1 MATSINAYKTS
12 SYLDAYSK
20 DGANDDPV
28 FPYPPNDFDGDAGQS
43 RDIEL
48 FIRNDGTTFLRN
60 NTIFPYDLGAG
71 GKQLWVKLAATQVG
85 LDSAPAGGAI
95 SFVDLDPG
103 DTTSVWERMT
113 VPPSTP
119 LENVTD
125 VTVRIQSQVYDV

>member
-1 MATSINAYKTS
+1 MATIINAYKTS
-12 SYLDAYSK
+12 SYLDTYSK

-60 NTIFPYDLGAG
+60 NTIFPYDLGGEGRAT
-71 GKQLWVKLAATQVG
+71 WVKLASTQVG
-85 LDSAPAGGAI
+85 LDTATEGAAI

-113 VPPSTP
+113 VPASTT
-119 LENVTD
+119 LGNVTD
-125 VTVRIQSQVYDV
+125 VTVRIQSKVYDA